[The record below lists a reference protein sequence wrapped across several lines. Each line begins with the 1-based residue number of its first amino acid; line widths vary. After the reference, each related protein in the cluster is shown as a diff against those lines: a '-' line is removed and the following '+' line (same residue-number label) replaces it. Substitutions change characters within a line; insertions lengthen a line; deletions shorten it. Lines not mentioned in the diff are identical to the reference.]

1 MPAPRE
7 SGGHGAGGVGGAGGA
22 TTALGAGEG
31 AQGAPGSY
39 ICGGVPEP
47 RVPHGPHRAPMAA
60 EGKAGGGSL
69 AGGGRSWSSGALA
82 GEAAPDAAGAL
93 GTLPSRGAEGEDRPR
108 EPPGK
113 GRGGGGEHR
122 PLGAVPARRGGL
134 GGIKAGAAAAG
145 PGEPGRMSAAP
156 GTSRAP
162 QPLLRFPEGAGGP
175 GGGRAAGEA
184 HAPGP
189 CPCPGGPR
197 KRRRTTFSRGQLSEL
212 ERAFAAVPYPDIAT
226 REHLAE
232 LTQLPE
238 AKIQVSAAGT
248 PPPSRGR
255 NPPLLHRAAP
265 SGRRRCLT
273 VCSPSP
279 AQVWFQ
285 NRRAR
290 RIRSA
295 KLEPPPLPPPPGER
309 GPPTAPPDT
318 APGPAPK
325 MPSPG
330 ARSPARG
337 LPTSLGSISD
347 LIYSAAITN
356 LGEP

>member
-1 MPAPRE
+1 MLPSEGTDRDRPQ
-7 SGGHGAGGVGGAGGA
+7 A
-22 TTALGAGEG
+22 TARGEG
-31 AQGAPGSY
+31 GE
-39 ICGGVPEP
+39 GGI
-47 RVPHGPHRAPMAA
+47 GQ
-60 EGKAGGGSL
+60 
-69 AGGGRSWSSGALA
+69 
-82 GEAAPDAAGAL
+82 
-93 GTLPSRGAEGEDRPR
+93 
-108 EPPGK
+108 
-113 GRGGGGEHR
+113 HR
-122 PLGAVPARRGGL
+122 PLGAVPAHRE
-134 GGIKAGAAAAG
+134 GIKAGLGAG

-162 QPLLRFPEGAGGP
+162 QPLLRFSDGAGGP
-175 GGGRAAGEA
+175 AAGTENR
-184 HAPGP
+184 APGP

-226 REHLAE
+226 RERLAE

-238 AKIQVSAAGT
+238 AKIQVSRAGT
-248 PPPSRGR
+248 SKTLQPPSI
-255 NPPLLHRAAP
+255 PPGVPIPYARPIELFPMSH
-265 SGRRRCLT
+265 G
-273 VCSPSP
+273 SPHSL

-295 KLEPPPLPPPPGER
+295 KPEPPLSPPPGEHDPPVVTPESTIPVPTL
-309 GPPTAPPDT
+309 PPT
-318 APGPAPK
+318 
-325 MPSPG
+325 G
-330 ARSPARG
+330 AHSPAWG